1 MNPAEIK
8 GGQLMSENREVKSD
22 VFSMLMENKTYALQV
37 YNALKGSNYTDP
49 EMVEMIKLE
58 KGISLSIRNDASFI
72 VDMNLEIYEHQS
84 TYNPNMPLRSLIY
97 VAEIVKKCIKDKDI
111 FGRRIIKIPT
121 PHFVVFYNG
130 REKRP
135 AIETLKLSDAF
146 EDNTEEPMLELIC
159 TVYNINHGMNE
170 KLMDKCSV
178 LMQYSQFIDK
188 VREYEKEDSEIPIQ
202 EAIEWCIEN
211 DILREFL
218 QARGQEVKKAM
229 TIDMTWEHREELIR
243 RDERA
248 EGREEGI
255 IAMISKALNNGKTP
269 EEIAE
274 FLGIDIEEVLKVK
287 NLDAES

>member
-1 MNPAEIK
+1 
-8 GGQLMSENREVKSD
+8 
-22 VFSMLMENKTYALQV
+22 
-37 YNALKGSNYTDP
+37 
-49 EMVEMIKLE
+49 
-58 KGISLSIRNDASFI
+58 
-72 VDMNLEIYEHQS
+72 
-84 TYNPNMPLRSLIY
+84 
-97 VAEIVKKCIKDKDI
+97 
-111 FGRRIIKIPT
+111 
-121 PHFVVFYNG
+121 VFYNG
-130 REKRP
+130 REKRS

-170 KLMDKCSV
+170 KLMDKCAV

-218 QARGQEVKKAM
+218 QARGQEVIKAM

-248 EGREEGI
+248 EGREEGREEGI
-255 IAMISKALNNGKTP
+255 IAMISKALSNGKTP

-274 FLGIDIEEVLKVK
+274 FLGIEIEIIIRIQKEIGIK
-287 NLDAES
+287 